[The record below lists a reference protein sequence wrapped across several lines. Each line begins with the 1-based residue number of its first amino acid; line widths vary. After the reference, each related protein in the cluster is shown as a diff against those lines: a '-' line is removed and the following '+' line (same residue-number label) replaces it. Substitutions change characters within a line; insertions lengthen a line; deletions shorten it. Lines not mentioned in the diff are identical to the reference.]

1 MYTVANGTMDPRVE
15 VPCETASAMP
25 KSMVKVAAETTSL
38 EMIATEKTLAIIK
51 ILFGEDLQPPEINN
65 KAEALEDCLRIN
77 MGLNSNLLNLIDMI
91 LMRLAN

>member
-1 MYTVANGTMDPRVE
+1 MYNVPGRDMAPRTE

-25 KSMVKVAAETTSL
+25 KSMVKVAAETMSMEL
-38 EMIATEKTLAIIK
+38 LATEKTLAIIK

-77 MGLNSNLLNLIDMI
+77 MGINSNLLNLIDMI
-91 LMRLAN
+91 LSRLAN